1 MPELE
6 EIKVP
11 ILLLAN
17 KRDLENESEIRK
29 EEVLQKNMFFIIK
42 I

>member
-1 MPELE
+1 MPELD

-17 KRDLENESEIRK
+17 KRDLENESEIPK
-29 EEVLQKNMFFIIK
+29 EEVLQKNMLS
-42 I
+42 